1 MAGNNYFD
9 VALQAEGLTGPLAD
23 FARSIFKQESSGGKN
38 TKTSNAGAVGGMQI
52 LPGTF
57 NSVADKGWDI
67 SNPYHNARAG
77 IRYIKNMNTLA
88 QGDLKL
94 TAVGYYGGPGA
105 INKARKG
112 IAVLDPR
119 NPHAPNTLQYGEQVV
134 ARMGGKNHPTV
145 KAERSVVPT
154 QGQLTNPSIQQSEPI
169 AQLPDT
175 PVPQFSFTD
184 VHPVKP
190 VSHEETQAPTFSYP
204 EAKQEVAQVV
214 EQDTPFMFSGFN
226 QVNTTPT
233 TAQSLNFWQRPKTR
247 LGAFTGWN
255 GV

>member
-112 IAVLDPR
+112 IAVSDPR

-134 ARMGGKNHPTV
+134 ARMGGKKPPVV
-145 KAERSVVPT
+145 KAERSVVPA
-154 QGQLTNPSIQQSEPI
+154 QGQLTNPPIQQSEPI

-184 VHPVKP
+184 VHSVKP
-190 VSHEETQAPTFSYP
+190 VSYEETQAPTFSYP

-226 QVNTTPT
+226 QVNTSPT

>member
-1 MAGNNYFD
+1 MTTNNYFD

-23 FARSIFKQESSGGKN
+23 FARSIFRQESGGGKN

-112 IAVLDPR
+112 IAVSDPR
-119 NPHAPNTLQYGEQVV
+119 NPHAPNTLQYGEQVL
-134 ARMGGKNHPTV
+134 ARMGGKNPTV
-145 KAERSVVPT
+145 FKAERSTDPT
-154 QGQLTNPSIQQSEPI
+154 QGQLTATPVQQ
-169 AQLPDT
+169 PDT

-184 VHPVKP
+184 VHPIKP
-190 VSHEETQAPTFSYP
+190 VSHEETQAPTFAYP
-204 EAKQEVAQVV
+204 EAKQEAAQVV
-214 EQDTPFMFSGFN
+214 EQDTPLMFSGFN

>member
-1 MAGNNYFD
+1 MATNNYFD

-23 FARSIFKQESSGGKN
+23 FARSIFRQESSGGKN

-112 IAVLDPR
+112 IAVSDPR
-119 NPHAPNTLQYGEQVV
+119 NPHAPNTLQYGEQVL
-134 ARMGGKNHPTV
+134 ARMGGKNPTV
-145 KAERSVVPT
+145 FNAERSTDPT
-154 QGQLTNPSIQQSEPI
+154 QEQLTATPVQQ
-169 AQLPDT
+169 PDT

-184 VHPVKP
+184 VHPIKP
-190 VSHEETQAPTFSYP
+190 VSHEETQAPTFAYP
-204 EAKQEVAQVV
+204 EAKQEVVQTV
-214 EQDTPFMFSGFN
+214 EPGTPFMFSGFN

-233 TAQSLNFWQRPKTR
+233 TPQSLNFWQRPKTR
-247 LGAFTGWN
+247 LGVFTGWS
-255 GV
+255 GI

>member
-1 MAGNNYFD
+1 MATNNYFD

-23 FARSIFKQESSGGKN
+23 FARSIFRQESSGGKN

-112 IAVLDPR
+112 IAVSDPR
-119 NPHAPNTLQYGEQVV
+119 NPYAPNTLQYGEQVV
-134 ARMGGKNHPTV
+134 ARMGGKNPPV
-145 KAERSVVPT
+145 IKAERSVVPT
-154 QGQLTNPSIQQSEPI
+154 QGQLPTLPVQQ
-169 AQLPDT
+169 PDT

-184 VHPVKP
+184 VHPIKP
-190 VSHEETQAPTFSYP
+190 VSHEETQAPTFAYP
-204 EAKQEVAQVV
+204 EAKQEVVQTV
-214 EQDTPFMFSGFN
+214 EPGTPFMFSGFN

-233 TAQSLNFWQRPKTR
+233 TPQSLNFWQRPKTR

>member
-1 MAGNNYFD
+1 MATNNYFD

-23 FARSIFKQESSGGKN
+23 FARSIFRQESGGGKN

-112 IAVLDPR
+112 IAVSDPR
-119 NPHAPNTLQYGEQVV
+119 NPHAPNTLQYGEQVL
-134 ARMGGKNHPTV
+134 ARMDGKNPTV
-145 KAERSVVPT
+145 FKAERSTDTT
-154 QGQLTNPSIQQSEPI
+154 QGQLTATPVQQ
-169 AQLPDT
+169 PDT

-184 VHPVKP
+184 VHPIKP
-190 VSHEETQAPTFSYP
+190 VSHEETQAPTFAYP
-204 EAKQEVAQVV
+204 EAKQEVVQTV
-214 EQDTPFMFSGFN
+214 EPGTPFMFSGFN

-233 TAQSLNFWQRPKTR
+233 TPQSLNFWQRPKTR

>member
-1 MAGNNYFD
+1 MTTNNYFD

-23 FARSIFKQESSGGKN
+23 FARSIFRQESGGGKN

-112 IAVLDPR
+112 IAVSDPR
-119 NPHAPNTLQYGEQVV
+119 NPHAPNTLQYGEHVL
-134 ARMGGKNHPTV
+134 ARMGGKNPTV
-145 KAERSVVPT
+145 FKTESSTDPT
-154 QGQLTNPSIQQSEPI
+154 KGQLTATPVQQ
-169 AQLPDT
+169 PDT

-184 VHPVKP
+184 VHPIKP
-190 VSHEETQAPTFSYP
+190 VSHEETQAPTFAYP
-204 EAKQEVAQVV
+204 EAKQEVVQTV
-214 EQDTPFMFSGFN
+214 EPGTPFMFSGFN
-226 QVNTTPT
+226 PVNTTPT
-233 TAQSLNFWQRPKTR
+233 TPQSLNFWQRPKTR
-247 LGAFTGWN
+247 LGTFTGWN
-255 GV
+255 GI

>member
-1 MAGNNYFD
+1 MATNNYFD

-23 FARSIFKQESSGGKN
+23 FARSIFRQESSGGKN

-112 IAVLDPR
+112 IAVSDPR

-134 ARMGGKNHPTV
+134 ARMGGKNPPV
-145 KAERSVVPT
+145 IKAERSVVPT
-154 QGQLTNPSIQQSEPI
+154 QGQLPTLLVQQ
-169 AQLPDT
+169 PDT

-184 VHPVKP
+184 VHPIKP
-190 VSHEETQAPTFSYP
+190 VSHEETQAPNFAYP
-204 EAKQEVAQVV
+204 EAKQEVVQMV
-214 EQDTPFMFSGFN
+214 EPGTPFMFSGFN

-233 TAQSLNFWQRPKTR
+233 TPQSLNFWQRPKTR
-247 LGAFTGWN
+247 LGVFTGWN
-255 GV
+255 GI

>member
-1 MAGNNYFD
+1 MATNNYFD

-23 FARSIFKQESSGGKN
+23 FARSIFRQESSGGKN

-94 TAVGYYGGPGA
+94 TAVGYYGGPSA

-112 IAVLDPR
+112 IAVSDPR

-134 ARMGGKNHPTV
+134 ARMGGKNPPV
-145 KAERSVVPT
+145 IKAERSVVPT
-154 QGQLTNPSIQQSEPI
+154 EGQLPTLPVQR
-169 AQLPDT
+169 PDT

-190 VSHEETQAPTFSYP
+190 VSYEETQAPTFAYP
-204 EAKQEVAQVV
+204 EAKQEVVQTV
-214 EQDTPFMFSGFN
+214 EPGTPFMFSGFN

-233 TAQSLNFWQRPKTR
+233 TPQSLNFWQRPKTR

>member
-1 MAGNNYFD
+1 MATNNYFD

-23 FARSIFKQESSGGKN
+23 FARSIFRQESGGGKN

-112 IAVLDPR
+112 IAVSDPR

-134 ARMGGKNHPTV
+134 ARMGGKNPTV
-145 KAERSVVPT
+145 IKAERSTDPT
-154 QGQLTNPSIQQSEPI
+154 QGQLTATTVQQSEPI

-184 VHPVKP
+184 VHPIKH

-204 EAKQEVAQVV
+204 EAKQEVVQTV
-214 EQDTPFMFSGFN
+214 EPGTPFMFSGFN
-226 QVNTTPT
+226 QVNNTPT
-233 TAQSLNFWQRPKTR
+233 TSQSLNFWQRPKTR
-247 LGAFTGWN
+247 LGVFTGWN
-255 GV
+255 GI